1 MRDGTQSTM
10 LSSPTRH
17 VADPLPFAVSC
28 IFAMGFDT
36 LAQIALVHES
46 NEWSDSEEMRK
57 TMAEVVR

>member
-1 MRDGTQSTM
+1 M